1 MNQPHVCSLP
11 ALTPSFRSS
20 WSASAGIL
28 AMVLA
33 LGQPVFGQAPTAPGV
48 PGGSSA
54 PDAGNYVPTGDG
66 AVIKVNFPNSPIQAI
81 IPFYTQ
87 LTGKKMI
94 LTSNLQGESLRII
107 GPKPMTKREAIQYIE
122 ATLLLNG
129 YAVIPWD
136 AETVTLIHHSGGENP
151 STLGLP
157 VFNAINDL
165 PEGDQVVHFVMSLNH
180 ISPEEASKAFQE
192 VIKLHAYGAIKPV
205 SNAASL
211 IITENTATIRAIY
224 NIAQVIDVPPAEI
237 SNELIKLERSD
248 AERIAEI
255 INDIY
260 EAKEE
265 EAAARSTSSGGQNVA
280 AQPSV
285 PGQPGT
291 PGARPGV
298 AMNGNGS
305 ASTADTNPAVA
316 KVKVIPDRRQNSLLI
331 IARPVDIAYIKGLV
345 EKLDQQTDGGNFL
358 ERKLKFLSVEEFMP
372 VAQNALARDTDIQSE
387 GGDALSGGGGGSSRR
402 PRGSS
407 NTPSTDAA
415 RSSRQSG
422 VDSQFGSTGSF
433 GNGGFGGSGGGFGG
447 SSASRSAL
455 DDPDQSAS
463 PMSVVVGR
471 TLLIG
476 DPISNSLIV
485 SGSPEHI
492 QIIDQL
498 IERLDVRPQQIYIST
513 IIGQLTLGGE
523 VKYGFDFL
531 GMLDGFS
538 LQQNLTTDTRSST
551 GTDASQFNT
560 DYGTGLPPTMTGSR
574 TRERSSTF
582 GSDTGLGE
590 SGEVRL
596 PFSGQN
602 FNWGAFNLYGQL
614 GSLTKYV
621 NLLENDRRFKV
632 LSTPSVYTKNN
643 TKATISSG
651 QRIAVPTQ
659 ILSNGSG
666 IGGVASTSASIDYRD
681 VVLKLEVIPL
691 INSEDEVTLRIAQV
705 NDNIIGEQ
713 IISGNTIPTL
723 STQELVTEVTVK
735 NGSTV
740 VLGGLITERD
750 GDNGK
755 GTIFLRRIP
764 VIKHLFGTTNKT
776 KSREELLIF
785 LQPHIISS
793 TDPLD
798 KPNRIERGRSS
809 ILDDTVQFGVPRAL
823 PYQEQ

>member
-1 MNQPHVCSLP
+1 MTLAQPLH
-11 ALTPSFRSS
+11 A
-20 WSASAGIL
+20 
-28 AMVLA
+28 
-33 LGQPVFGQAPTAPGV
+33 QQ
-48 PGGSSA
+48 A
-54 PDAGNYVPTGDG
+54 PDAPAAPGAPPSATGGYVPTAED

-107 GPKPMTKREAIQYIE
+107 GPKPMTKREAVQYIE

-129 YAVIPWD
+129 YAVVPWD
-136 AETVTLIHHSGGENP
+136 DETVTLIHHSGGEDP
-151 STLGLP
+151 SSLGLP
-157 VFNAINDL
+157 VFNAIRDL
-165 PEGDQVVHFVMSLNH
+165 PEGDQVVHYVMSLSH
-180 ISPEEASKAFQE
+180 ISPEEAAKAFQE

-205 SNAASL
+205 TNAASL

-237 SNELIKLERSD
+237 ANELIKLERSD
-248 AERIAEI
+248 VARIAEI
-255 INDIY
+255 ITDIY

-265 EAAARSTSSGGQNVA
+265 EAAARSTATAATNTPGQPA
-280 AQPSV
+280 A
-285 PGQPGT
+285 PGQPGA
-291 PGARPGV
+291 PGQRPAAPAAG
-298 AMNGNGS
+298 GRGS
-305 ASTADTNPAVA
+305 TGSADTNPSVA
-316 KVKVIPDRRQNSLLI
+316 KVKVIPDLRQNSLLI

-345 EKLDQQTDGGNFL
+345 EKLDQQSSGGNVL

-372 VAQNALARDTDIQSE
+372 VAQNALARDTDIQTE
-387 GGDALSGGGGGSSRR
+387 GGDSLSSAGGGGSRR

-415 RSSRQSG
+415 RSSRQG
-422 VDSQFGSTGSF
+422 GFDNGLGQ
-433 GNGGFGGSGGGFGG
+433 NGGFGTGGFGSGSGGF
-447 SSASRSAL
+447 SSSGASRSAL

-463 PMSVVVGR
+463 PISLLVGR

-476 DPISNSLIV
+476 DPTSNTLIV
-485 SGSPEHI
+485 DGSPEHV
-492 QIIDQL
+492 QIIEQL

-531 GMLDGFS
+531 GALDGFT
-538 LQQNLTTDTRSST
+538 LQQNLTTRTSAST
-551 GTDASQFNT
+551 GSNGSQFST
-560 DYGTGLPPTMTGSR
+560 EYGTGLPPSTTGSF
-574 TRERSSTF
+574 TGERSSTW
-582 GSDTGLGE
+582 GSETGLGE
-590 SGEVRL
+590 AGEVRL
-596 PFSGQN
+596 PFSGRD

-659 ILSNGSG
+659 ILSNGAG
-666 IGGVASTSASIDYRD
+666 IGGIASTSASIDYRD

-705 NDNIIGEQ
+705 NDNIVGEQ

-723 STQELVTEVTVK
+723 STQELVTEVTIR

-755 GTIFLRRIP
+755 GTIFLRRVPI
-764 VIKHLFGTTNKT
+764 IKHLFGTTNKT
-776 KSREELLIF
+776 KTREELLIF
-785 LQPHIISS
+785 LQPHIISA

-809 ILDDTVQFGVPRAL
+809 ILDDTIQFGVPRAL
-823 PYQEQ
+823 PYEGQ

>member
-237 SNELIKLERSD
+237 SNDLIKLERSD

-265 EAAARSTSSGGQNVA
+265 EAAARSTSSGGQNVV

-285 PGQPGT
+285 PGQPAA

-358 ERKLKFLSVEEFMP
+358 ER
-372 VAQNALARDTDIQSE
+372 
-387 GGDALSGGGGGSSRR
+387 
-402 PRGSS
+402 
-407 NTPSTDAA
+407 
-415 RSSRQSG
+415 
-422 VDSQFGSTGSF
+422 
-433 GNGGFGGSGGGFGG
+433 
-447 SSASRSAL
+447 
-455 DDPDQSAS
+455 
-463 PMSVVVGR
+463 
-471 TLLIG
+471 
-476 DPISNSLIV
+476 
-485 SGSPEHI
+485 
-492 QIIDQL
+492 
-498 IERLDVRPQQIYIST
+498 
-513 IIGQLTLGGE
+513 
-523 VKYGFDFL
+523 
-531 GMLDGFS
+531 
-538 LQQNLTTDTRSST
+538 
-551 GTDASQFNT
+551 
-560 DYGTGLPPTMTGSR
+560 
-574 TRERSSTF
+574 
-582 GSDTGLGE
+582 
-590 SGEVRL
+590 
-596 PFSGQN
+596 
-602 FNWGAFNLYGQL
+602 
-614 GSLTKYV
+614 
-621 NLLENDRRFKV
+621 
-632 LSTPSVYTKNN
+632 
-643 TKATISSG
+643 
-651 QRIAVPTQ
+651 
-659 ILSNGSG
+659 
-666 IGGVASTSASIDYRD
+666 
-681 VVLKLEVIPL
+681 
-691 INSEDEVTLRIAQV
+691 
-705 NDNIIGEQ
+705 
-713 IISGNTIPTL
+713 
-723 STQELVTEVTVK
+723 
-735 NGSTV
+735 
-740 VLGGLITERD
+740 
-750 GDNGK
+750 
-755 GTIFLRRIP
+755 
-764 VIKHLFGTTNKT
+764 
-776 KSREELLIF
+776 
-785 LQPHIISS
+785 
-793 TDPLD
+793 
-798 KPNRIERGRSS
+798 
-809 ILDDTVQFGVPRAL
+809 
-823 PYQEQ
+823 